1 MSSLA
6 DADSL
11 QPDWTGALTPSGNL
25 RRRSA
30 VSKGI
35 ELSAVAAA
43 VIAIGMLAVVVEG
56 VAQRGVSAISLG
68 FLIHNPQGLSG
79 GGGIANA
86 LLGTAEIVIVAG
98 LLAIPVGVLTGLFLT
113 EFVGPRSRPGRA
125 LKLAL
130 DLMQGLPTIIVALF
144 IFGLIVI
151 PEHEESGIAG
161 SVALA
166 IVALPLIARAS
177 QEVLQLVPGSLRE
190 AADSLGV
197 ARWRTVVG
205 VILPTAMGG
214 ITTGSIL
221 ALARCAGETAP
232 LLICDSIYNPDT
244 TQLNIF
250 HGVPNI
256 PMYIFN
262 ASDAISPNAITAA
275 WGAAFVLLVCILLT
289 NIGARVLLARSRRKM
304 LA

>member
-1 MSSLA
+1 VSSLA
-6 DADSL
+6 ETDAL
-11 QPDWTGALTPSGNL
+11 QPDWTGPLTPSGNL
-25 RRRSA
+25 RRREA
-30 VSKGI
+30 VSKAI
-35 ELSAVAAA
+35 ELGAIAAA
-43 VIAIGMLAVVVEG
+43 AIAIGMLAVVVEG
-56 VAQRGVSAISLG
+56 VAQRGASALSLG
-68 FLIHNPQGLSG
+68 FLVHNPVGLSG
-79 GGGIANA
+79 GGGIANC
-86 LLGTAEIVIVAG
+86 LLGTAEIVVCAG
-98 LLAIPVGVLTGLFLT
+98 VLAIPVGVLTGLFLT
-113 EFVGPRSRPGRA
+113 EFVGPRSRTGRA

-130 DLMQGLPTIIVALF
+130 DLMQGLPTIIVGLF
-144 IFGLIVI
+144 IFGLLVI
-151 PEHEESGIAG
+151 PEHAESGLAG

-166 IVALPLIARAS
+166 IIALPLIARSS

-190 AADSLGV
+190 AADALGV
-197 ARWRTVVG
+197 ARWRTVLG
-205 VILPTAMGG
+205 VILPTALGG

-232 LLICDSIYNPDT
+232 LLICDSIYNPNG

-275 WGAAFVLLVCILLT
+275 WGAALVLLTCILIT
-289 NIGARVLLARSRRKM
+289 NIGARVLLARSRRRM